1 MFSPDCG
8 MLCFWMVADYYKY
21 VSIEQLVGLGFVDYL
36 YLLNMNCLS
45 GAKTAQSLDF
55 CFILVEL
62 YIYIYISFSEIR
74 KYPDKIISICF
85 THLGGLNLMPT
96 LDVRKLPPPVS
107 FLM

>member
-55 CFILVEL
+55 CFILVGL
-62 YIYIYISFSEIR
+62 YISFSEIR
-74 KYPDKIISICF
+74 KYPDKKISICF
-85 THLGGLNLMPT
+85 THLGWLNLMPI

>member
-1 MFSPDCG
+1 
-8 MLCFWMVADYYKY
+8 
-21 VSIEQLVGLGFVDYL
+21 
-36 YLLNMNCLS
+36 MNCLS

-85 THLGGLNLMPT
+85 THLGGLNLMPI